1 MTARG
6 GGLSGQSRGDVALTQ
21 AVERWY
27 EASAR
32 ALPWRTEPRDAW
44 ASLVSEIMAQQTQIG
59 RVAERFGAFM
69 ARFPTPAAM
78 AAAGED
84 DVLAMWSGL
93 GYYRRARLLREAA
106 VAIVERHGGRV
117 PGTLAELLA
126 LPGVGRYTGGA
137 VASIALGQCE
147 AIVDGNVA
155 RVLMRVH
162 GRGGPAGDRESQ
174 AWCWER
180 AGALVGVAASPGRF
194 NEGLMELGAVV
205 CTPRGPGCGVC
216 PLAGVCEARRLGRQ
230 DQIPAA
236 KVRGETPRVWAVVL
250 VAMDGCGRVLV
261 ERRGSGGGG
270 AGGARGR
277 AAASGRMWDGLWQAP
292 TLEGTTKAS
301 AAAVRRWACGAVGRR
316 VLGFEHQTSHRLFE
330 FDVRRVVCGAERA
343 AALLESA
350 GAGERRW
357 VRMEEAMGLA
367 MSSPQR
373 RVLREVA
380 LGGMVE
386 VKHGAIGMAATAE
399 GQV

>member
-1 MTARG
+1 M
-6 GGLSGQSRGDVALTQ
+6 ALTR
-21 AVERWY
+21 AVERWFG
-27 EASAR
+27 ASAR

-44 ASLVSEIMAQQTQIG
+44 ASLVSEIMAQQTQIA

-126 LPGVGRYTGGA
+126 LPGVGRYTAGA
-137 VASIALGQCE
+137 VASIAMGRRE

-155 RVLMRVH
+155 GADAGVWAGG
-162 GRGGPAGDRESQ
+162 GRGGSGNAGVVLG
-174 AWCWER
+174 AG
-180 AGALVGVAASPGRF
+180 GALVGVAESAGRF

-205 CTPRGPGCGVC
+205 CSPRGPGCGVC
-216 PLAGVCEARRLGRQ
+216 PLASVCEARRLGRQ
-230 DQIPAA
+230 EEIPAA

-250 VAMDGCGRVLV
+250 VAVDGCGRVLV

-270 AGGARGR
+270 AGERSGGAT
-277 AAASGRMWDGLWQAP
+277 ASGRMWEGMWQAP
-292 TLEGTTKAS
+292 TLEGAKKAS
-301 AAAVRRWACGAVGRR
+301 AAGVRRWACGAVGRR

-343 AALLESA
+343 AALLERA

-357 VRMEEAMGLA
+357 VGVEEAMGLA

-373 RVLREVA
+373 RIVGEVG

-386 VKHGAIGMAATAE
+386 VKQAAIEMAAMAE

>member
-1 MTARG
+1 
-6 GGLSGQSRGDVALTQ
+6 
-21 AVERWY
+21 
-27 EASAR
+27 
-32 ALPWRTEPRDAW
+32 
-44 ASLVSEIMAQQTQIG
+44 MAQQTQIG

-78 AAAGED
+78 EAAGEH

-137 VASIALGQCE
+137 VASMAFGQRE

-155 RVLMRVH
+155 RVLMRVS
-162 GRGGPAGDRESQ
+162 GREGAAGDRESQ

-180 AGALVGVAASPGRF
+180 AEALVGVAASPGRF

-205 CTPRGPGCGVC
+205 CTPRRPGCGVC
-216 PLAGVCEARRLGRQ
+216 PLAGVCEARRDGRQ
-230 DQIPAA
+230 EEIPTA
-236 KVRGETPRVWAVVL
+236 KVRGQTPRVWAVVL
-250 VAMDGCGRVLV
+250 VAVDGRGRVLV

-270 AGGARGR
+270 VAGKREG
-277 AAASGRMWDGLWQAP
+277 AAAGGRMWEGMWQAP
-292 TLEGTTKAS
+292 TLEGATKAS
-301 AAAVRRWACGAVGRR
+301 AVAVRRWASGAVGRR

-343 AALLESA
+343 AALA
-350 GAGERRW
+350 RGGGPGERRW
-357 VRMEEAMGLA
+357 VGSEEAMGLA

-373 RVLREVA
+373 RIVREIGF
-380 LGGMVE
+380 GGMVE
-386 VKHGAIGMAATAE
+386 VKQRATGMAATAE